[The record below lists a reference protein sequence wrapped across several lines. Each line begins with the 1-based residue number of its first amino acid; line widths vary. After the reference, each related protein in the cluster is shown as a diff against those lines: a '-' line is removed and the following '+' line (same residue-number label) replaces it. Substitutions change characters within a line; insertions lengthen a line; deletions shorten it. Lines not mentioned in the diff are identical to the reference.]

1 MMTERRVAA
10 RTRRLF
16 RSSDPDY
23 HIGATAQ
30 QEAAERRHEAV
41 LGKLSVKCL

>member
-16 RSSDPDY
+16 RSRDPDY
-23 HIGATAQ
+23 HIGATARR
-30 QEAAERRHEAV
+30 EAAERQYEAV